1 MAGRPTKYS
10 EKILKQAKDYVKNF
24 RRYGDVIPTVEG
36 LALILK
42 VNRDT
47 IYEWKKNYP
56 EFSDTLE
63 QLTNKQVKVLINAGL
78 LGKINVAMAKL
89 LLAKQGYSEKMEVN
103 EEKKILILGVEDEIE
118 NNLR

>member
-47 IYEWKKNYP
+47 IYE
-56 EFSDTLE
+56 
-63 QLTNKQVKVLINAGL
+63 
-78 LGKINVAMAKL
+78 
-89 LLAKQGYSEKMEVN
+89 
-103 EEKKILILGVEDEIE
+103 
-118 NNLR
+118 